1 MSLKNNEMEK
11 YDYIIKF
18 DIFESLFNNK
28 KLNIIYNSKRKDIYS
43 DIFFC
48 VSIKS
53 TNLSLQSQ
61 FINLINGTQFSS
73 EKEKD
78 EILFLAYYNFGKYGG
93 KPELYLF
100 INFIDDLGFN
110 DLIKDEYQV
119 LKDLTNKFLINF
131 SDIYILLIDEDDNI
145 NEEDKKEL
153 INEIVKEKEIKKCFI
168 IHAVSNKNKEKIK
181 EFLENNTKENLTKSI
196 KYENN
201 NNSNVIH
208 LIYEKDE
215 KNSPE
220 NKNITTIFDEEI
232 KKDKIRNENF
242 YDEYYEFLMI
252 HFFEKYYKMNILFEK
267 TKGKKFIKNNASD
280 FENNVDDD
288 SKIKYDYILYFESF
302 INDYTGLNF
311 SENETMDGK
320 FFLHYQLLK
329 NNLILLINY
338 EEYNEYIINKN
349 LLKNYELSDIIEDQN
364 ISLNFLNY
372 FLDKFSQLYIL
383 ILDEDENEIINEK
396 LIQQSINENNIKKY
410 MIIHSINKNNKK
422 KILQKFN
429 DEKYSKIP
437 IINELFEEITNDN
450 NLTYYYMEN
459 KNKLCHFIYEQDNK
473 LSNGNEDLF
482 NLIENIALSYI
493 PRDEN
498 NFNFYDKFYES
509 FNFYISQM
517 FNNIKTTISDN
528 NYEDIEINLLTEE
541 KELEKKIISSQLIVH
556 PEIFELKYL
565 YKNIDNKYINFYIE
579 TETKA
584 NKIGGKITNGEEN
597 NIVKISKILF
607 DDTDRKNNA
616 IFSNKDSNEK
626 KDIEIKISYFEGIL
640 EPGVLNQNNQI
651 KTQNGIISFKCP
663 ILNLEQNLSINFEN
677 ND

>member
-18 DIFESLFNNK
+18 DIFESLFNHK
-28 KLNIIYNSKRKDIYS
+28 KLNIINNSKDNDIYS
-43 DIFFC
+43 NIFFC

-73 EKEKD
+73 EKKKD
-78 EILFLAYYNFGKYGG
+78 EILFLAYYDFGKD
-93 KPELYLF
+93 KTELYLF
-100 INFIDDLGFN
+100 INYIDDLGFN

-181 EFLENNTKENLTKSI
+181 EFLENNTKEYSTKSL

-220 NKNITTIFDEEI
+220 NKNIITIFDEEF
-232 KKDKIRNENF
+232 KKNKIRNENF

-302 INDYTGLNF
+302 LNFINDK
-311 SENETMDGK
+311 K
-320 FFLHYQLLK
+320 FK
-329 NNLILLINY
+329 
-338 EEYNEYIINKN
+338 
-349 LLKNYELSDIIEDQN
+349 
-364 ISLNFLNY
+364 
-372 FLDKFSQLYIL
+372 
-383 ILDEDENEIINEK
+383 
-396 LIQQSINENNIKKY
+396 IQ
-410 MIIHSINKNNKK
+410 
-422 KILQKFN
+422 
-429 DEKYSKIP
+429 
-437 IINELFEEITNDN
+437 
-450 NLTYYYMEN
+450 
-459 KNKLCHFIYEQDNK
+459 
-473 LSNGNEDLF
+473 
-482 NLIENIALSYI
+482 
-493 PRDEN
+493 N
-498 NFNFYDKFYES
+498 NFNNIIPIQSNIFFFFCIKGN
-509 FNFYISQM
+509 NF
-517 FNNIKTTISDN
+517 
-528 NYEDIEINLLTEE
+528 
-541 KELEKKIISSQLIVH
+541 
-556 PEIFELKYL
+556 
-565 YKNIDNKYINFYIE
+565 
-579 TETKA
+579 
-584 NKIGGKITNGEEN
+584 
-597 NIVKISKILF
+597 
-607 DDTDRKNNA
+607 
-616 IFSNKDSNEK
+616 
-626 KDIEIKISYFEGIL
+626 
-640 EPGVLNQNNQI
+640 
-651 KTQNGIISFKCP
+651 
-663 ILNLEQNLSINFEN
+663 
-677 ND
+677 